1 MNAKS
6 DNIDRFFKKKLE
18 NYKDNP
24 APVVWDNISEKLG
37 HKKKRTLVLF
47 MSRVAAGITLIIAL
61 GLGYYFLTKDS
72 SEMLSQSSEQD
83 EKQVKEKAIT
93 SPGKLAELETEE
105 ISVKKDLEEYEISEA
120 TDIEKSKE
128 SPLIKQ
134 YETTIESEVI
144 TTSEKTYETALTKS
158 ITREQAAETDSYK
171 SGNLLSRIKSIITE
185 KINNTYAEDIK
196 IAGTMERK
204 PSKERLEYTEHTTEE
219 EISFDDDKAAGSKWT
234 IGGQLAPLYSYR
246 NVSSDY
252 LDSYV
257 KDQINSKE
265 SGVITY
271 AVGLN
276 VAMSPGKRLS
286 VQSGLYYSKYGQ
298 QTDAVNIYE
307 IRETGWDY
315 SASESTTNVMI
326 SQSIGTVSNNNED
339 LLKFNQSINDD
350 EKNRAEISYFAE
362 QTATDVDVD
371 ASATQY
377 FEYLEIPLI
386 IKYKIIDRKID
397 LNVLGGISTHF
408 LIGNEIYLDYNNM
421 YDKFPENVN
430 INNMNYSGSLGIGI
444 EYPILSKLMLNV
456 EPRFKYY
463 LNSIVKNPSYNIH
476 PYSFGIFT
484 GVNYLF

>member
-6 DNIDRFFKKKLE
+6 ENIDRFFKKKLE
-18 NYKDNP
+18 NYEDNP

-47 MSRVAAGITLIIAL
+47 MSRVAAGITLIIAI
-61 GLGYYFLTKDS
+61 GLGYYFLNKDS
-72 SEMLSQSSEQD
+72 SEIITESSEQD
-83 EKQVKEKAIT
+83 EKKVKEKAVT

-105 ISVKKDLEEYEISEA
+105 ISGKKDMEKYEISEE

-128 SPLIKQ
+128 ALLIKQ
-134 YETTIESEVI
+134 YEKPTENKII
-144 TTSEKTYETALTKS
+144 TAREKTYEPALTSSLAK
-158 ITREQAAETDSYK
+158 EQSAETDNYK
-171 SGNLLSRIKSIITE
+171 SGNILSRIKSIIAE
-185 KINNTYAEDIK
+185 KIKNTYAEDIK
-196 IAGTMERK
+196 IAERIRKK
-204 PSKERLEYTEHTTEE
+204 PAGENLEYPGYITEE
-219 EISFDDDKAAGSKWT
+219 EISYTDTKAGESKWT
-234 IGGQLAPLYSYR
+234 VGGQLGPLYSYR

-265 SGVITY
+265 SGIITY
-271 AVGLN
+271 AMGLN

-286 VQSGLYYSKYGQ
+286 IQSGLYYSKYGQ

-307 IRETGWDY
+307 IHETGWDNT
-315 SASESTTNVMI
+315 ASESTTNVMI

-362 QTATDVDVD
+362 QTATDVDID
-371 ASATQY
+371 ATATQY

-386 IKYKIIDRKID
+386 IRYKIIDRKID
-397 LNVLGGISTHF
+397 FNLLSGISTHF
-408 LIGNEIYLDYNNM
+408 LIGNDIYLDYDNM
-421 YDKFPENVN
+421 YDRFPENVN
-430 INNMNYSGSLGIGI
+430 INNMNYSGSFGIGI

-463 LNSIVKNPSYNIH
+463 LNPIVKNPSYNIH

-484 GVNYLF
+484 GINYLF